1 MCFSVQAPAAEAKGF
16 PPEGLLMLLGVTP
29 IDVIPLSQA
38 SCVQVSHHTYR
49 DRDIDPANYLRRHLG
64 EPIVATL
71 KKRIAVSLPA
81 ELEQALNEL
90 RDATGV
96 APASFVAEIMTQSV
110 PMIRSI
116 TEAALEAKRNPS
128 DAFRIMQRSMLS
140 ATTQVLNAQ
149 MELIDQETA
158 LKKTPK
164 AIPAPKKARKPKS
177 LVEEQ
182 PIEKPKRKRAAKAQ

>member
-1 MCFSVQAPAAEAKGF
+1 M
-16 PPEGLLMLLGVTP
+16 
-29 IDVIPLSQA
+29 
-38 SCVQVSHHTYR
+38 
-49 DRDIDPANYLRRHLG
+49 
-64 EPIVATL
+64 ATL
-71 KKRIAVSLPA
+71 KKRIAVSLPP
-81 ELEQALNEL
+81 ELEQALNDL

-110 PMIRSI
+110 PMIRGI
-116 TEAALEAKRNPS
+116 TEAALEAKRNPN

-164 AIPAPKKARKPKS
+164 AIPAPKKARKPKA

-182 PIEKPKRKRAAKAQ
+182 PIEKPKRKRAVKAQRPAD

>member
-1 MCFSVQAPAAEAKGF
+1 M
-16 PPEGLLMLLGVTP
+16 
-29 IDVIPLSQA
+29 
-38 SCVQVSHHTYR
+38 
-49 DRDIDPANYLRRHLG
+49 
-64 EPIVATL
+64 ATL
-71 KKRIAVSLPA
+71 KKRIAVSLPV
-81 ELEQALNEL
+81 ELEQALNDL

-149 MELIDQETA
+149 MDLIDQETA

-164 AIPAPKKARKPKS
+164 AIAAPKKARKPKA

-182 PIEKPKRKRAAKAQ
+182 PIEKPRRKRAVKAP

>member
-1 MCFSVQAPAAEAKGF
+1 M
-16 PPEGLLMLLGVTP
+16 
-29 IDVIPLSQA
+29 
-38 SCVQVSHHTYR
+38 
-49 DRDIDPANYLRRHLG
+49 
-64 EPIVATL
+64 ATL
-71 KKRIAVSLPA
+71 KKRIAVSLPP
-81 ELEQALNEL
+81 ELELALNEL

-164 AIPAPKKARKPKS
+164 AIPVPKKASKPKALAGDKTS
-177 LVEEQ
+177 D
-182 PIEKPKRKRAAKAQ
+182 KPKRKRPAKAE

>member
-1 MCFSVQAPAAEAKGF
+1 M
-16 PPEGLLMLLGVTP
+16 
-29 IDVIPLSQA
+29 
-38 SCVQVSHHTYR
+38 
-49 DRDIDPANYLRRHLG
+49 
-64 EPIVATL
+64 ATL

-96 APASFVAEIMTQSV
+96 APASFVAEIMTQSI
-110 PMIRSI
+110 PMIRGI

-128 DAFRIMQRSMLS
+128 DAFRIMQRSLLS

-149 MELIDQETA
+149 MELIDEETA

-164 AIPAPKKARKPKS
+164 AIPAPKKPRKPKA
-177 LVEEQ
+177 LVEDL
-182 PIEKPKRKRAAKAQ
+182 PSEKPQRKRAVKAK

>member
-1 MCFSVQAPAAEAKGF
+1 M
-16 PPEGLLMLLGVTP
+16 
-29 IDVIPLSQA
+29 
-38 SCVQVSHHTYR
+38 
-49 DRDIDPANYLRRHLG
+49 
-64 EPIVATL
+64 
-71 KKRIAVSLPA
+71 KKRIAVSLPP

-96 APASFVAEIMTQSV
+96 APASFVAEIMTQSI
-110 PMIRSI
+110 PMIRGI
-116 TEAALEAKRNPS
+116 TEAALEAKRNPH

-164 AIPAPKKARKPKS
+164 AIPAPKKASKPKALAGDKS
-177 LVEEQ
+177 SD
-182 PIEKPKRKRAAKAQ
+182 KPKRKRPAKAE